1 MNHINHKCTGICETC
16 NKCKGAKLL
25 QEVNER
31 KTKDIVL
38 PTDFVTD
45 EYAAN
50 GFGFAFDI
58 GTTTLVGVLWDL
70 DKINVVDA
78 IAKTNPQTIF
88 GADVISRIH
97 YCGNDDEKLKEI
109 RGVILDGLNE
119 IIAELSMKHGIDK
132 NSIVKISIAGN
143 TTMSHIFA
151 GFDPMPLAL
160 SPFTPAYTG
169 EKCFTAAEI
178 PFDVKKD
185 TEVIL
190 LPNIAGHVG
199 GDITAGIL
207 ATRLLKKK
215 GLTLFLDIGTNGEIV
230 LTENDRIMACST
242 AAGPA
247 FEGAAIYQGMRAAAG
262 AIEKIKIAEGELFIQ
277 TVGQYEPIGICGS
290 GIIDALAQMIQVG
303 IVNEKGNLLMPDEI
317 KDADIDKKILKRLRR
332 GKQGKEFVLVWKEG
346 TEDIVITQKDIREV
360 QLAKGAICAGIHIM
374 LAEIEKKA
382 EDIDELILAGAF
394 GNYID
399 KKSAVLIGLLPKID
413 PWKILSGGNTACTG
427 TSLVLFSKEE
437 RQAASSISNQVQHI
451 ELATCRNFQEE
462 YMKAMFFPKF

>member
-1 MNHINHKCTGICETC
+1 MNHMNHKCTGFCETC

-31 KTKDIVL
+31 KTKDILL
-38 PTDFVTD
+38 PNDFVVEEHVSD
-45 EYAAN
+45 S
-50 GFGFAFDI
+50 FGLAFDI
-58 GTTTLVGVLWDL
+58 GTTTVVGVLWDL

-78 IAKTNPQTIF
+78 IAKTNPQTQF

-97 YCGNDDEKLKEI
+97 YCGNDEEKLKEI
-109 RGVILDGLNE
+109 RGIILDCLNE
-119 IIAELSMKHGIDK
+119 IIAELCRKHK
-132 NSIVKISIAGN
+132 LNSNSIIKVSIGGN

-151 GFDPMPLAL
+151 GIDPMPLAL
-160 SPFTPAYTG
+160 SPFTPAYVG

-178 PFDVKKD
+178 PFPIKKD
-185 TEVIL
+185 GEVIL

-230 LTENDRIMACST
+230 LCENDRIIACST

-262 AIEKIKIAEGELFIQ
+262 AIEKIQIRDGELFLR

-290 GIIDALAQMIQVG
+290 GIIDAIAQMIRVG
-303 IVNEKGNLLMPDEI
+303 IVNEKGNLLMADEI
-317 KDADIDKKILKRLRR
+317 KDVQVDHKLLKRLRR
-332 GKQGKEFVLVWKEG
+332 GKQGKEFVLVWKEDR
-346 TEDIVITQKDIREV
+346 EDIVITQKDIREV

-374 LAEIEKKA
+374 LAEMGKKA
-382 EDIDELILAGAF
+382 EDINQLILAGAF

-399 KKSAVLIGLLPKID
+399 KKSAVLIGLLPMID
-413 PWKILSGGNTACTG
+413 ARKILSGGNTACIG
-427 TSLVLFSKEE
+427 TSMVLLSEKE
-437 RQAASSISNQVQHI
+437 RQAASSIVNKVQHI

-462 YMKAMFFPKF
+462 YMKAMFFPKL